1 MSSSFF
7 EVFEKGYVFEAEPPP
22 EIRLYYD
29 SEGKILD
36 TKYVQKNIQED
47 SKYIVITQEKYDGLN
62 KKLHFVIDGELIYQK
77 PKKISWF
84 LQQHQ
89 LARNPYICKQQQTS
103 KEA

>member
-7 EVFEKGYVFEAEPPP
+7 EIFEKGYVFEAEPPP

-47 SKYIVITQEKYDGLN
+47 SKYIIITQEQYDGLN
-62 KKLHFVIDGELIYQK
+62 RKLHFVIDNELVYVNKKLRHWYLTQK
-77 PKKISWF
+77 E
-84 LQQHQ
+84 
-89 LARNPYICKQQQTS
+89 LARNPYVKD
-103 KEA
+103 